1 MGTNTIYK
9 SALVHNIVSTIL
21 AYSYAEVCSFL
32 ALLLCLFSFTKVS
45 DTVCYGIDTEEVGET
60 QTIYIHFG

>member
-1 MGTNTIYK
+1 MQKYV
-9 SALVHNIVSTIL
+9 L
-21 AYSYAEVCSFL
+21 FL

-45 DTVCYGIDTEEVGET
+45 DTVCYGIDIEDAEEEGET